1 MMVEIS
7 IITPIYN
14 VDKYIDRC
22 IQSIIKQT
30 FNKWE
35 LILLDDG
42 SIDLSGKICDTYA
55 KLDKRIKVIRK
66 KNTGVSNTRN
76 LGINLSK
83 GKYITF
89 VDGDDW
95 IEKDYLEKMFY
106 AIKEMEVDILVTG
119 CVYETKKGTVN
130 PFKIGEKSVFNKT
143 EAQLEF
149 LKQDK
154 FIWTICDKLYKKSLF
169 KNIMLDEKLKMAE
182 DMLLF
187 WTMINSVE
195 KIGYLPLYKYHYDL
209 KASNTMTK
217 PFSHIWFHPLKV
229 KRYIFREVKNISSE
243 HKRLSKAVYLGEIV
257 GVMKKSM
264 LNDKYNVKYLI
275 TTFQKIIRKNFYYAF
290 YKPFCNVLTLKQR
303 LGLIYFL
310 LPYKFLKFTKKITI
324 IKD

>member
-55 KLDKRIKVIRK
+55 KLDKRIKVIHK

-76 LGINLSK
+76 LGIELSK
-83 GKYITF
+83 GRYITF
-89 VDGDDW
+89 IDGDDW
-95 IEKDYLEKMFY
+95 IEKDYLEKMFC
-106 AIKEMEVDILVTG
+106 AIKEMKVDVLVTG
-119 CVYETKKGTVN
+119 CVYERKNGIDN
-130 PFKIGEKSVFNKT
+130 PFKIGKKSIFNKT
-143 EAQLEF
+143 EVQLEF

-169 KNIMLDEKLKMAE
+169 KSIRLNEKLKIAE

-195 KIGYLPLYKYHYDL
+195 KVGYLPLYKYHYDL

-217 PFSHIWFHPLKV
+217 PFSRIWFHPLKV
-229 KRYIFREVKNISSE
+229 KKYIYNEVKNISYK
-243 HKRLSKAVYLGEIV
+243 HKILAELVYLGELA
-257 GVMKKSM
+257 GFGKKAI
-264 LNDKYNVKYLI
+264 KYNTSKEDLI
-275 TTFQKIIRKNFYYAF
+275 IKIIHNKIKRNYRCIFYQITS
-290 YKPFCNVLTLKQR
+290 NVLTFRQR
-303 LGLIYFL
+303 LGLIYFI
-310 LPYKFLKFTKKITI
+310 LPLKI
-324 IKD
+324 IKLLRFII